1 MLSDNIKNLRK
12 AKGLSQEE
20 LAIKLNVVR
29 QTVSKWEN
37 GLSVPDSEM
46 LIKVAEELETSISV
60 LLGETIKPDEDSEI
74 KTIANK
80 LAIINEQIAKQNEFR
95 RKILR
100 TVFIIV
106 SVVAT
111 CAVLSGLIGA
121 VYFQIAMNDINTSTA
136 VIGGYDGP
144 TNIIVTRTA
153 FQFVPF
159 ILSLGAA
166 ILSFVG
172 IYKTRKK

>member
-12 AKGLSQEE
+12 AKGLTQEE
-20 LAIKLNVVR
+20 LAVKLNVVR
-29 QTVSKWEN
+29 QTVSKWEK

-46 LIKVAEELETSISV
+46 IIRVAEELETSVTV
-60 LLGETIKPDEDSEI
+60 LLGETIKPDDDSEI
-74 KTIANK
+74 KAIANK
-80 LAIINEQIAKQNEFR
+80 LAIINEQIAKHNELK

-100 TVFIIV
+100 TFFIII

-111 CAVLSGLIGA
+111 CALLGTLIN
-121 VYFQIAMNDINTSTA
+121 VIYYQIVNNDINTGTS

-144 TNIIVTRTA
+144 TNIFVARTEFRFA
-153 FQFVPF
+153 PF
-159 ILSLGAA
+159 IISLVGAVVA
-166 ILSFVG
+166 FVG

>member
-1 MLSDNIKNLRK
+1 
-12 AKGLSQEE
+12 
-20 LAIKLNVVR
+20 
-29 QTVSKWEN
+29 
-37 GLSVPDSEM
+37 M
-46 LIKVAEELETSISV
+46 LIKVAEELETSITV

-80 LAIINEQIAKQNEFR
+80 LAIINEQIAKQHEFR

-111 CAVLSGLIGA
+111 CAVLGGLINA
-121 VYFQIAMNDINTSTA
+121 IYFQIAMNDINTSTSI
-136 VIGGYDGP
+136 VGGYDGP

-153 FQFVPF
+153 FHFMPF
-159 ILSLGAA
+159 ILSIAVVV
-166 ILSFVG
+166 SFVG